1 MKLPRRRFLYLAA
14 GAAALPGVSRVAR
27 AQAYPARPITIVYPY
42 AAGGPGDVIARI
54 IAEPMRAIL
63 GKPIIIENVG
73 GANGTIG
80 TGRVAR
86 AAPDGY
92 TLVLGLW
99 STHVVNGAIYA
110 LPYDVVSD
118 FEPVSL
124 ITDGP
129 QVIVARKSMPANDL
143 KELIAWLKANSANAT
158 QGNAGVGSPGQIASV
173 FLQKQIDTRIH
184 SVPYR
189 GAAAAMQD
197 LIAGQIDVMIASLIV
212 TLQPVRAGHIKAYA
226 VTAKNRLTAAPE
238 IPTVDEAGL
247 PGFYTSPWS
256 ALWAPRATP
265 RELIG
270 KLNAA
275 VVEALADPAIRTR
288 LADAGQEIFPR
299 EQQTPEALSAFQKAE
314 IAKWWPI
321 IKAAN
326 IKPE

>member
-1 MKLPRRRFLYLAA
+1 MHSGENPMKLPRRQFLHLAA
-14 GAAALPGVSRVAR
+14 GAAAMPTMSRPLR
-27 AQAYPARPITIVYPY
+27 AQAYPTRPITIVYPY

-54 IAEPMRAIL
+54 IAEPMRAAL
-63 GKPIIIENVG
+63 GRPVIIENVG

-92 TLVLGLW
+92 MLVLGVW

-110 LPYDVVSD
+110 LSYNVVND
-118 FEPVSL
+118 CEPVSL
-124 ITDGP
+124 ITEGP

-143 KELIAWLKANSANAT
+143 KELIAWLKANSAKAT
-158 QGNAGVGSPGQIASV
+158 QGNAGAGSPGQIASV
-173 FLQKQIDTRIH
+173 FLQKRIDTRIQF
-184 SVPYR
+184 VPYR

-212 TLQPVRAGHIKAYA
+212 TLQPVRAGHVKAYA
-226 VTAKNRLTAAPE
+226 VTAKDRLTAAPE

-256 ALWAPRATP
+256 AIWAPRATP
-265 RELIG
+265 RDVID

-275 VVEALADPAIRTR
+275 VARALADPATRTR
-288 LADAGQEIFPR
+288 LADVGQELFPS
-299 EQQTPEALSAFQKAE
+299 EQRTP
-314 IAKWWPI
+314 
-321 IKAAN
+321 
-326 IKPE
+326 

>member
-1 MKLPRRRFLYLAA
+1 VQRI
-14 GAAALPGVSRVAR
+14 AR
-27 AQAYPARPITIVYPY
+27 AQAYPTRPITIVYPY

-54 IAEPMRAIL
+54 IAEPMRAAL
-63 GKPIIIENVG
+63 GKTVIIENVG

-92 TLVLGLW
+92 TLVLGVW

-110 LPYDVVSD
+110 LSYDVVND

-124 ITDGP
+124 ITEGP

-143 KELIAWLKANSANAT
+143 KELIAWLKANSAKAT
-158 QGNAGVGSPGQIASV
+158 QGNAGAGSPGQIASV
-173 FLQKQIDTRIH
+173 FLQKRIDTRIQF
-184 SVPYR
+184 VPYR

-226 VTAKNRLTAAPE
+226 VTAKNRLTGAPE

-256 ALWAPRATP
+256 AIWAPKATP
-265 RELIG
+265 RHVID

-275 VVEALADPAIRTR
+275 VAQALGDPVVRTR
-288 LADAGQEIFPR
+288 LADAGQETFPS
-299 EQQTPEALSAFQKAE
+299 EQRTPEALGAFQKAE
-314 IAKWWPI
+314 IEKWWPI
-321 IKAAN
+321 IKEAG